1 MKDITYQ
8 FEYPKTC
15 NMCSTSADNA
25 KILGRRLNQS
35 QGRKPQNKIGITV
48 SVMKCKKCGL
58 IYPNPMPIPE
68 DIQDHY
74 GVPPEEY
81 WTEEFLTF
89 DENYY
94 QGHLDILETILP
106 FKEGMKALDIGAGIG
121 KCMYAMEKRGFDSY
135 GIEPSNPFYK
145 RAITKM
151 GMDPEKLKNVQ
162 IEDADFP
169 ENNFDFITFGAVL
182 EHLYDPNLSIKKALS
197 WLKPGGIIAIE
208 VPNSNWFFAKL
219 FNLVYKVSRKDYV
232 TNLSPMHEPFHLYEF
247 TPESFKENAEL
258 NGYEVAR
265 IENWVGEVYGPKYLK
280 KYIKKY
286 MVKSGQGMQLMV
298 GLRKND

>member
-1 MKDITYQ
+1 
-8 FEYPKTC
+8 
-15 NMCSTSADNA
+15 MCSTSADNA

-280 KYIKKY
+280 KYIK
-286 MVKSGQGMQLMV
+286 
-298 GLRKND
+298 

>member
-1 MKDITYQ
+1 
-8 FEYPKTC
+8 
-15 NMCSTSADNA
+15 MCSTSADNS

-35 QGRKPQNKIGITV
+35 QGRKPQHKIGITV
-48 SVMKCKKCGL
+48 SVMKCHKCGL

-94 QGHLDILETILP
+94 QGYLDILETILP
-106 FKEGMKALDIGAGIG
+106 FKKGMKALDIGAGIG
-121 KCMYAMEKRGFDSY
+121 KCMYAMEKRGFDAF
-135 GIEPSNPFYK
+135 GIEPSNPFYE
-145 RAITKM
+145 RAINKM
-151 GMDPEKLKNVQ
+151 RVDPEKLKNVQ
-162 IEDADFP
+162 IEDVDFP
-169 ENNFDFITFGAVL
+169 ENSFDFITFGAVL
-182 EHLYDPNLSIKKALS
+182 EHLYNPNSSIKKALT

-219 FNLVYKVSRKDYV
+219 FNLIYKISRKDYV

-247 TPESFKENAEL
+247 TPESFEANAKL

-265 IENWVGEVYGPKYLK
+265 IENWVGEVYGPRYLK
-280 KYIKKY
+280 RFIKKY
-286 MVKSGQGMQLMV
+286 MIKTGQGMQLMV
-298 GLRKND
+298 WLRKKS